1 MNKRVKIILKYI
13 CSLIASLIN
22 KGQYFIINRAHKS
35 MISRLH
41 LRKVEQSEYLKYA
54 KWIRSYG
61 FKPAK
66 SDFMLF
72 YPYLNHLEYGW
83 KIVPAYVV
91 HNYIN
96 PILNPIEMRGFYE
109 DKNSF
114 EKLISNCLPHALLKR
129 IHGRFYNADYV
140 SVDIQ
145 TEADLVKVLECHN
158 KIIVKPSVES
168 SSGNGIKFFTKKDD
182 SWISASD
189 GEKLSIE
196 LLDKEWGDDFIIQ
209 EVLTQSSF
217 MSQFNPSSINTL
229 RMVTYRSV
237 VDDEVSLLWAII
249 RIGGAGSFV
258 DNAHSGGVYV
268 GVDADG
274 KLNHYVCNQYGEV
287 FYEHNGVDFKN
298 TDFVVPDYDKIVDF
312 VKDAANK
319 VLHHRLIAFDVAVD
333 GNNEYKIIEFNLRG
347 FSGWLGE
354 FSGFLKF
361 GDKADEILKYCS
373 RQKHL
378 AKKVFFQIG

>member
-13 CSLIASLIN
+13 CSLITSIIN
-22 KGQYFIINRAHKS
+22 KGQCLIVNRAHKF
-35 MISRLH
+35 MISKLH
-41 LRKVEQSEYLKYA
+41 LRKENYSEYLEYA

-66 SDFMLF
+66 SDFVLF
-72 YPYLNHLEYGW
+72 YPYLKHLEYGW

-96 PILNPIEMRGFYE
+96 PILNPIEIRGFYE

-114 EKLISNCLPHALLKR
+114 EKLIPNCLPHAVLKK
-129 IHGRFYNADYV
+129 IQGLFYNADYV
-140 SVDIQ
+140 PVDIR
-145 TEADLVKVLECHN
+145 TDADLLKVLEGLN
-158 KIIVKPSVES
+158 KIIIKPSVES
-168 SSGNGIKFFTKKDD
+168 SSGNGIKIFTKNGDN
-182 SWISASD
+182 WIDVSD
-189 GEKLSIE
+189 GEKLSIK
-196 LLDKEWGDDFIIQ
+196 LLNEEWGEDFIIQ
-209 EVLTQSSF
+209 EVLTQSPF
-217 MSQFNPSSINTL
+217 MSRFNPTSINTL

-237 VDDEVSLLWAII
+237 EDNEVSLLWTII

-268 GVDADG
+268 GVDASG
-274 KLNHYVCNQYGEV
+274 KLNHFVCNQYGEV
-287 FYEHNGVDFKN
+287 FYEHNGLNFKEM
-298 TDFVVPDYDKIVDF
+298 DFVVPDYDKIVDF
-312 VKDAANK
+312 VKDAAKK
-319 VLHHRLIAFDVAVD
+319 VLHHRLVAFDVAVD
-333 GNNEYKIIEFNLRG
+333 ANNEYKIIEFNLRG

-373 RQKHL
+373 RHKGQ
-378 AKKVFFQIG
+378 ANKVFYQIG